1 MIGDHCHRTYGG
13 IRMTTELQAIGE
25 AIVNRKHQI
34 AKAVHEDRFLNG
46 VLSEAQKYDFEKVE
60 QQILEV
66 RTNFIELFGEAL
78 IEHEDPK
85 GVFNKLTT
93 WGKETGEYIYQLGAS
108 LDEALKDSTFYR
120 EHIWQ
125 AIREESKDMS
135 TAVFFDVLGI
145 IDPLMDHAIYSFSLT
160 FVESHQNN
168 LENAKTALLELS
180 VPVVPLMP
188 GVGVL
193 PLVGNVDTERARLLM
208 EETLSQA
215 VKLKLTHLIFDVSG
229 VMIVD
234 TMVADQLFKVT
245 SALSLVGVKTIM
257 TGIRP
262 EVAHTMVTLGLN
274 LDGIMV
280 KSNLHQAFKEIQH
293 LQKA

>member
-1 MIGDHCHRTYGG
+1 MA
-13 IRMTTELQAIGE
+13 TELQALGE
-25 AIVNRKHQI
+25 AIVSRKHEI
-34 AKAVHEDRFLNG
+34 AKSVHEGRYSEA
-46 VLSEAQKYDFEKVE
+46 VLTEAQKYDLSKIEH
-60 QQILEV
+60 QILEI
-66 RTNFIELFGEAL
+66 RADFIELFGQAL
-78 IEHEDPK
+78 IEHDDQEK
-85 GVFNKLTT
+85 AFGKITN
-93 WGKETGEYIYQLGAS
+93 WGKETGEYIYKLGAS
-108 LDEALKDSTFYR
+108 LDEALKDTSYYR
-120 EHIWQ
+120 EHIWK
-125 AIREESKDMS
+125 ALKEEAKEMS
-135 TAVFFDVLGI
+135 ASVIFDVLDI

-160 FVESHQNN
+160 FVDAHQKS

-193 PLVGNVDTERARLLM
+193 PLVGNVDTERAQLLM
-208 EETLSQA
+208 EETLDQA

-234 TMVADQLFKVT
+234 TMVADQLFKVI

-274 LDGIMV
+274 LEGIMV
-280 KSNLHQAFKEIQH
+280 KSNLHQAFKEIQT
-293 LQKA
+293 LQNA

>member
-1 MIGDHCHRTYGG
+1 MNN
-13 IRMTTELQAIGE
+13 ELKLIGE
-25 AIVNRKHQI
+25 AIVNKKHDI
-34 AKAVHEDRFLNG
+34 AKAVHNDRYSAAQLT
-46 VLSEAQKYDFEKVE
+46 EAQKHELKKIE
-60 QQILEV
+60 AQILEI
-66 RTNFIELFGEAL
+66 RANFISLFGQAL
-78 IEHEDPK
+78 IEHEDKQK
-85 GVFNKLTT
+85 GLDSITQ
-93 WGKETGEYIYQLGAS
+93 WGKDTGEYIYKLGAS
-108 LDEALKDSTFYR
+108 LDEALKDTSYYR
-120 EHIWQ
+120 AHIWN

-135 TAVFFDVLGI
+135 ASTVFDVLEV

-160 FVESHQNN
+160 FVESHQKS

-180 VPVVPLMP
+180 VPVVPLLP

-193 PLVGNVDTERARLLM
+193 PLVGNVDTERAQLLM
-208 EETLSQA
+208 EETLEQA

-234 TMVADQLFKVT
+234 TMVADQLFKVI

-274 LDGIMV
+274 LEGITV
-280 KSNLHQAFKEIQH
+280 KSNLHQAFKEIKT
-293 LQKA
+293 LQNA

>member
-1 MIGDHCHRTYGG
+1 
-13 IRMTTELQAIGE
+13 MTTKLQALGE
-25 AIVNRKHQI
+25 AIVSRKHEI
-34 AKAVHEDRFLNG
+34 AKAVHEDRYAEADLT
-46 VLSEAQKYDFEKVE
+46 EAQKYDLRKIEK
-60 QQILEV
+60 QILEI
-66 RTNFIELFGEAL
+66 RAGFIELFGQAL
-78 IEHEDPK
+78 IEHEDQEK
-85 GVFNKLTT
+85 GFATITN
-93 WGKETGEYIYQLGAS
+93 WGKETGEYIYKLGAS
-108 LDEALKDSTFYR
+108 LDEALKDTSFYR
-120 EHIWQ
+120 EHIWK
-125 AIREESKDMS
+125 AIKEEAQDMPAS
-135 TAVFFDVLGI
+135 AIFAVLDI

-160 FVESHQNN
+160 FVDAHQKS

-193 PLVGNVDTERARLLM
+193 PLVGNVDTERAQLLM
-208 EETLSQA
+208 EETLDQA

-234 TMVADQLFKVT
+234 TMVADQLFKVI

-274 LDGIMV
+274 LEGIMV
-280 KSNLHQAFKEIQH
+280 KSNLHQAFKEIQT
-293 LQKA
+293 LQNA

>member
-1 MIGDHCHRTYGG
+1 
-13 IRMTTELQAIGE
+13 MTKELQTLGE
-25 AIVNRKHQI
+25 AIISRKHQI
-34 AKAVHEDRFLNG
+34 AKSVHEDRYSDA
-46 VLSEAQKYDFEKVE
+46 VLTEAQKYDLGKIE

-66 RTNFIELFGEAL
+66 RANFVELFGEAL

-85 GVFNKLTT
+85 RVFDKLTN
-93 WGKETGEYIYQLGAS
+93 WGKETGEYIYKLGAS
-108 LDEALKDSTFYR
+108 LDEALKDTTYYR
-120 EHIWQ
+120 EHIWK
-125 AIREESKDMS
+125 AIKEEAKDMPA
-135 TAVFFDVLGI
+135 AVFFEVLDV
-145 IDPLMDHAIYSFSLT
+145 IDPLMDHAIYSFRLT
-160 FVESHQNN
+160 FVEAHQQS

-193 PLVGNVDTERARLLM
+193 PLVGNVDTERAQLLM
-208 EETLSQA
+208 EETLDQA

-234 TMVADQLFKVT
+234 TMVADQLFKVI
-245 SALSLVGVKTIM
+245 SALALVGVKTIM

-274 LDGIMV
+274 LEGIMV

-293 LQKA
+293 LQNA

>member
-1 MIGDHCHRTYGG
+1 
-13 IRMTTELQAIGE
+13 MTKELQALGE
-25 AIVNRKHQI
+25 AIISRKNQI
-34 AKAVHEDRFLNG
+34 AKSVHEDRYSDR
-46 VLSEAQKYDFEKVE
+46 VLTEAQKYDFGKIE

-66 RTNFIELFGEAL
+66 RANFVGLFGEAL

-85 GVFNKLTT
+85 IVFEKLTN
-93 WGKETGEYIYQLGAS
+93 WGKETGEYIYKLGAS
-108 LDEALKDSTFYR
+108 LDEALKDTTYYR
-120 EHIWQ
+120 EHIWKV
-125 AIREESKDMS
+125 IREEAKDMPAS
-135 TAVFFDVLGI
+135 VFFDVLDV

-160 FVESHQNN
+160 FVEAHQQS

-193 PLVGNVDTERARLLM
+193 PLVGNVDTERAQLLM
-208 EETLSQA
+208 EETLDQA

-234 TMVADQLFKVT
+234 TMVADQLFKVI

-274 LDGIMV
+274 LEGIMV

-293 LQKA
+293 LQNA

>member
-1 MIGDHCHRTYGG
+1 
-13 IRMTTELQAIGE
+13 MTTELQALGE
-25 AIVNRKHQI
+25 AIVSRKHEI
-34 AKAVHEDRFLNG
+34 AKAVHEDRYADS
-46 VLSEAQKYDFEKVE
+46 VLTEAQKYDLGKIE
-60 QQILEV
+60 QQILEI
-66 RTNFIELFGEAL
+66 RAGFIEIFGQAL
-78 IEHEDPK
+78 IEHEEQEK
-85 GVFNKLTT
+85 VFAKITN
-93 WGKETGEYIYQLGAS
+93 WGKETGEYIYKLGAS
-108 LDEALKDSTFYR
+108 LDEALKDTSYYR
-120 EHIWQ
+120 EHIWK
-125 AIREESKDMS
+125 AIKEEAKDLPAS
-135 TAVFFDVLGI
+135 AIFGVLDI

-160 FVESHQNN
+160 FVDAHQKS

-193 PLVGNVDTERARLLM
+193 PLVGNVDTERAQLLM
-208 EETLSQA
+208 EETLDQA

-234 TMVADQLFKVT
+234 TMVADQLFKVI

-274 LDGIMV
+274 LEGIMV
-280 KSNLHQAFKEIQH
+280 KSNLHQAFKEIQT
-293 LQKA
+293 LQNA